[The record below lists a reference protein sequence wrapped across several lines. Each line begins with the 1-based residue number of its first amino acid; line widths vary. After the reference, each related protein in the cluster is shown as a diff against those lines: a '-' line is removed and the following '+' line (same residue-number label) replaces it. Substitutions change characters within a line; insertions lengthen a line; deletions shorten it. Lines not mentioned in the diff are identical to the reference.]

1 MIRGIGPLVVFA
13 LGCCWATVMIGEEKQ
28 AKSLKSGKYNL
39 YLRATEGS
47 HRGAKAEGVVTL
59 VAVTESDRSP
69 RTGEIAKDRPGGPP
83 LLYGWTNTDLKRVGA
98 PLCSDRPH
106 PSPDSND
113 PVYPGIIVE
122 RVPYGPDGP
131 FTGRSEVS
139 AVLVGTL
146 SSLRNGEVWTD
157 GCGFGMFVLAWNGQ
171 CYTGKWSEWGLKH
184 DGRGEFRL
192 CPK

>member
-1 MIRGIGPLVVFA
+1 MKRRIGLLAIFA
-13 LGCCWATVMIGEEKQ
+13 LGCCWASVIIGEEKQ
-28 AKSLKSGKYNL
+28 EKSLKIGEYKL
-39 YLRATEGS
+39 YLTATEGS
-47 HRGAKAEGVVTL
+47 HRGAKAEGIVTL
-59 VAVTESDRSP
+59 AAATKNDRSP
-69 RTGEIAKDRPGGPP
+69 RTGEIAKDPSGGPP

-98 PLCSDRPH
+98 PLCSDHPH

-122 RVPYGPDGP
+122 RVPYGPEGP

-157 GCGFGMFVLAWNGQ
+157 GCGFGMFVLSWNGQ
-171 CYTGKWSEWGLKH
+171 CHTGKWSEWGLKH